1 MSFGVCASTWLS
13 VALKFSSLSGKS
25 SRLHGHDYQVTVC
38 VEGPLNPQ
46 SNLVIDYYT
55 LDDRVRRCVSLF
67 DHKDLRE
74 ALGAEN
80 PSAELLAERIAE
92 CVREGL
98 PSRVSIAEVRICS
111 PIGFCAYY
119 RPARSQG

>member
-1 MSFGVCASTWLS
+1 MVFGVCASTWVS

-38 VEGPLNPQ
+38 VEGPLTPQ
-46 SNLVIDYYT
+46 SNLVVDYYV
-55 LDDRVRRCVSLF
+55 LDDIVRKCVGGF

-74 ALGAEN
+74 ALGVEN

-92 CVREGL
+92 CVGEEL
-98 PSRVSIAEVRICS
+98 PGHIRVVEVRICS

-119 RPARSQG
+119 KPQP